1 MAIIGPMPYAAAPAA
16 LALLLGVALLA
27 AGLATIRAS
36 GARASLA
43 RRLAGARQVAV
54 GTLLDPTVVASLPP
68 RAVRLLGRI
77 RCPDPLVTPQG
88 DRLVAFH
95 RDVEV
100 SLANGRWRNIERLR
114 ETRSFELW
122 DHDGWL
128 TVDPALAAEPL
139 VVLPRVW
146 EGAVAELDAGYGPA
160 LERLAAEGVTP
171 TRARATTRMLSVVD
185 RLLVLAEVRSTLPGG
200 PSLSPPHG
208 GYLISSLDLDAA
220 MRVLGGPHRER
231 LLAGSAAVV
240 IGLAGIVIGLALA
253 VAITLGRP

>member
-1 MAIIGPMPYAAAPAA
+1 MPTAAAPAA
-16 LALLLGVALLA
+16 LALLIGVALLA
-27 AGLATIRAS
+27 SGLATIRSS
-36 GARASLA
+36 GARPGLA

-54 GTLLDPTVVASLPP
+54 GTLLDPEVAASLPSRP
-68 RAVRLLGRI
+68 VRIVGRI
-77 RCPDPLVTPQG
+77 RCPEPIVTPQG

-100 SLANGRWRNIERLR
+100 SLPDGRWRNIERLR

-128 TVDPALAAEPL
+128 NVDPAQAAEPL

-146 EGAVAELDAGYGPA
+146 EGAVAELDEGYRPA
-160 LERLAAEGVTP
+160 VERLAAEGAMP
-171 TRARATTRMLSVVD
+171 TRARATTRMLSAVD
-185 RLLVLAEVRSTLPGG
+185 RLLVLAEVRSSPPGG
-200 PSLSPPHG
+200 PSLVPPRG

-220 MRVLGGPHRER
+220 MRVLGGPHRAR
-231 LLAGSAAVV
+231 LLAGAAGVF

-253 VAITLGRP
+253 AAAMVGSA